1 LRVPLLNTDLLF
13 HHTCKGQD
21 LHISIN
27 TSMKINEVIQNKAP
41 SSYQIQ
47 QEAVIPGQS
56 IQTQH
61 PTRKVA
67 QIERNK
73 KKPHFSTRPIP
84 DQIKHKLIQDRLTK
98 QFMRQS
104 NIVKPTT
111 DDIEIARNRVETEL
125 KRSDLDYQREMNRAL
140 RRQVRHW

>member
-1 LRVPLLNTDLLF
+1 M
-13 HHTCKGQD
+13 
-21 LHISIN
+21 IS
-27 TSMKINEVIQNKAP
+27 TSMKINDVIQNIEP

-47 QEAVIPGQS
+47 EEAVIPGQS
-56 IQTQH
+56 IQTQL

-67 QIERNK
+67 QIQRNK
-73 KKPHFSTRPIP
+73 KKPQVSTRPIP